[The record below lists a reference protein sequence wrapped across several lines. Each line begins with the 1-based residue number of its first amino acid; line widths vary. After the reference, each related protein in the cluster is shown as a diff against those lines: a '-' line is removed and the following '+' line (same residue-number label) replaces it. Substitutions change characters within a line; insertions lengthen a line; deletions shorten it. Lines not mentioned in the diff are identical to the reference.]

1 MRTLLIKEKRYPSFC
16 RNRPDP
22 MPQYSI
28 EDILGVGV
36 HKSKRI
42 TKDYYDELLESGE
55 WTIIR
60 DDDTIIIHEKI

>member
-1 MRTLLIKEKRYPSFC
+1 
-16 RNRPDP
+16 

-28 EDILGVGV
+28 DAILGVGV
-36 HKSKRI
+36 HKGRMI
-42 TKDYYDELLESGE
+42 AKDYYDELLESGE